1 MAHAAVGGPA
11 GGRRLVGCGAKS
23 ICHLSCGADRYDSAV
38 AESAS
43 SFEVD
48 PVVVLIDDAEPTM
61 TLEEWFALLDLD
73 EPVELSVSAAQLLA
87 EAREAGEA

>member
-1 MAHAAVGGPA
+1 
-11 GGRRLVGCGAKS
+11 
-23 ICHLSCGADRYDSAV
+23 
-38 AESAS
+38 
-43 SFEVD
+43 
-48 PVVVLIDDAEPTM
+48 M